1 MTSHNWSNNE
11 SNDDFSVSDV
21 EDVHG
26 VPVHDEEA
34 SFNGVES
41 DSEITCKHGK
51 RPICRVAS
59 KGINTGRR
67 FLACP
72 NEKKDACRFVHWID
86 AEWEGNA
93 ERTIRYM
100 WHKRTELSKELKR
113 AEKEWNR
120 VLSDNRVYEIEMNLN
135 DKLRIREH
143 DKVKGD
149 ASASYHT
156 VRNASHRIFTVPG
169 DLLLWFCIVMECYN
183 CSRSHAEHVYNIV
196 HSVRIVYIKSRM

>member
-1 MTSHNWSNNE
+1 MPVPSYAEIINHSDIPN
-11 SNDDFSVSDV
+11 VPPPDV

-143 DKVKGD
+143 DKLLC
-149 ASASYHT
+149 
-156 VRNASHRIFTVPG
+156 
-169 DLLLWFCIVMECYN
+169 LLLCTCTSMAGEIGASNM
-183 CSRSHAEHVYNIV
+183 
-196 HSVRIVYIKSRM
+196 